1 MAEKNVSMIIRNSD
15 YDKIITPLG
24 FAFMLA
30 AEDVHVDI
38 MFVSKAVAALREEGA
53 LQVRVTGDSAK
64 DTQYEWLRQEIV
76 KVGFPAD
83 IAEILQGLK
92 GTGNVNIYGCS
103 TAAAIFGVTEDNM
116 LPGMDGVV
124 GGGWFLLEIA
134 MKADLSLTF

>member
-1 MAEKNVSMIIRNSD
+1 MGKKVSMIIRNAD

-30 AEDVHVDI
+30 AEDVQVDL
-38 MFVSKAVAALREEGA
+38 MFVSRAVAIMKEDGA
-53 LQVRVTGDSAK
+53 LKVRVTGDQQK
-64 DTQYEWLRQEIV
+64 DTANEWLRQEIV

-83 IAEILQGLK
+83 LAEILRGLK

-103 TAAAIFGVTEDNM
+103 TAAAIFGVTEQNIM
-116 LPGMDGVV
+116 PELDGIV
-124 GGGWFLLEIA
+124 GGGWFLLEKA